1 MRRRMQAVDD
11 HTIGWVCGVQTVW
24 RKAAPVEA
32 GGKPPSEFS
41 PISSLLSL
49 LSAGTGRQAAY
60 WLVYVCWWL
69 HLLILLAF
77 LLYVPQSKRAHLLFV
92 PFDIVLSGTGPHG
105 RPCKLDFS
113 DETAEEFG
121 VGKIEH
127 FTKGQLLDLYA
138 CVECGRCTNM
148 WR

>member
-1 MRRRMQAVDD
+1 MASILFTLAFDK
-11 HTIGWVCGVQTVW
+11 VW
-24 RKAAPVEA
+24 L
-32 GGKPPSEFS
+32 GKPPSGFS
-41 PISSLLSL
+41 PIFSLLSL
-49 LSAGTGRQAAY
+49 LSAGTGWQAAY
-60 WLVYVCWWL
+60 WLFYVCWWL
-69 HLLILLAF
+69 HHLILLAF
-77 LLYVPQSKRAHLLFV
+77 LLYVPQSKHAHLLFA
-92 PFDIVLSGTGPHG
+92 PFDIVLSGTGPPG

-121 VGKIEH
+121 AGKIEH

>member
-1 MRRRMQAVDD
+1 MIILSVGYAAYRRFGEKLPRLKQGESR
-11 HTIGWVCGVQTVW
+11 HRG
-24 RKAAPVEA
+24 
-32 GGKPPSEFS
+32 FS

-77 LLYVPQSKRAHLLFV
+77 LLYVPQSKHAHLLFV
-92 PFDIVLSGTGPHG
+92 PFDIVLSGTGPPG